1 MGLCYVVMYERV
13 KLLLIWPGREA
24 IAKTV
29 PMVFRKKFKRC
40 VVILDCF
47 EIFIERPT
55 VLKARAQTW

>member
-1 MGLCYVVMYERV
+1 MYERV

-24 IAKTV
+24 IAKTM